1 MWIHGLRDNLLR
13 PPNWPMAQ
21 VHIETDD
28 GTSCWTAFR
37 SAMCDKLPPIRRFF
51 LQQCENGGRSDGVA
65 AYRISL
71 RTPLVILAIW

>member
-37 SAMCDKLPPIRRFF
+37 PPCVTSCLPSADFFFSSARMAAGQMGSPPIGFPFAPRLSF
-51 LQQCENGGRSDGVA
+51 
-65 AYRISL
+65 
-71 RTPLVILAIW
+71 